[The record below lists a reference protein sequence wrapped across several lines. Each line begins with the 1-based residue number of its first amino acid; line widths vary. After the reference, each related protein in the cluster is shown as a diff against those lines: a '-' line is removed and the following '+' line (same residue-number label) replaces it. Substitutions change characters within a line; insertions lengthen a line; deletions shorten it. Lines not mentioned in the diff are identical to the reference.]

1 MTPMPKRL
9 AVLAM
14 AVLATAGLAACG
26 KSSSSSSSSSAS
38 AGKPVSGGTLRIVA
52 ASGWAHLDTVA
63 AYDTSSYMLE
73 RAFARQLLSYPY
85 AAPTALGSASWN
97 KAITPAADVA
107 TVVPTQANGGISSNG
122 LTYTFHI
129 KPGVMWNSS
138 PPRQV
143 TSADFIREFRAFY
156 NPVQPVGAPFYY
168 NATIAGLQTYDN
180 QETAYFAVKSH
191 KPTAINISNF
201 QNTHTI
207 SGISAPNSSTLKIKL
222 IHPASDFLYM
232 LAMPFASARPV
243 EYDKYVPASAQFNQ
257 HVMSDGP
264 YQITSVIP
272 GKSLT
277 MTRNPAWQQS
287 TSTIRHQYVSKITL
301 TIGVSSAQTQL
312 ADEKANTYDLVED
325 TPFDPSAIPQLQAS
339 KDPKFH
345 IWPDTNNLPYLVFN
359 LRSPDA
365 NGAMNNLKVRQAFEY
380 GISKVA
386 VSKAYGGPAVA
397 KIIGG
402 VIPPGNVGY
411 VNSAMYPDNN
421 GSGNVSQCKSLLKQA
436 GYPNGVTLTG
446 LYINDSVN
454 SQVFQAIQAS
464 LKNCGITLSS
474 KPEPGS
480 SYFTDLG
487 NAPVNNKPG
496 QWDVATSAG
505 WFPDWFGNNGRTI
518 IPPFF
523 QTNCV
528 INTINY
534 GCYSSKQMD
543 SFIKQAEAAPTT
555 SAAGALWHQAD
566 MLAMKDAV
574 MVPLLAQQY
583 PYYSSARV
591 HNAGSTAVAFQ
602 PNIGN
607 ADITNVWL
615 SPNTP

>member
-9 AVLAM
+9 AALAVAVM
-14 AVLATAGLAACG
+14 AAAGLAACG
-26 KSSSSSSSSSAS
+26 KSATTASSAS

-52 ASGWAHLDTVA
+52 ASGWNHLDTVA
-63 AYDTSSYMLE
+63 AYYTGDYMLE
-73 RAFARQLLSYPY
+73 RAYARQMLAYPY

-97 KAITPAADVA
+97 KAIIPAADIS
-107 TVVPTQANGGISSNG
+107 TVVPTQANGGISSDG

-129 KPGVMWNSS
+129 KPGVMWNTS

-143 TSADFIREFRAFY
+143 TATDFIREFKAFY

-168 NATIAGLQTYDN
+168 NATIAGLQKYDN

-191 KPTAINISNF
+191 KPTVNNISNF

-207 SGISAPNSSTLKIKL
+207 SGISAPNSSTLQIKL

-232 LAMPFASARPV
+232 MAMPFSSARPV
-243 EYDKYVPASAQFNQ
+243 EYDGYVPASAQFNQ
-257 HVMSDGP
+257 HVISDGP
-264 YQITSVIP
+264 YQITSVMP

-277 MTRNPAWQQS
+277 MTRDPAWKQATDS
-287 TSTIRHQYVSKITL
+287 IRHQYVSKITV
-301 TIGVSSAQTQL
+301 TVGVSSAQTQL
-312 ADEKANTYDLVED
+312 ADFKASTYDLTED
-325 TPFDPSAIPQLQAS
+325 VSFDPAAIPGMEAS
-339 KDPKFH
+339 KDPKFN

-365 NGAMNNLKVRQAFEY
+365 EGAMGKLKVRQAFEY
-380 GISKVA
+380 GVSKVA
-386 VSKAYGGPAVA
+386 VQKAFGGPNVA
-397 KIIGG
+397 RIINA

-411 VNSAMYPDNN
+411 VKSSMYPNNN
-421 GSGNVSQCKSLLKQA
+421 GNGNVTQCKSLLSQA
-436 GYPNGVTLTG
+436 GYPKGVTLTG

-454 SQVFQAIQAS
+454 TQVFQAIQAS
-464 LKNCGITLSS
+464 LKTCGINLSG
-474 KPEPGS
+474 KPEPAS

-487 NAPVNNKPG
+487 NAPVNNKAG
-496 QWDVATSAG
+496 QWDVATSAS

-528 INTINY
+528 VNTINY
-534 GCYSSKQMD
+534 GCYSSPQMD
-543 SFIKQAEAAPTT
+543 KLIKEAEAAPTT
-555 SAAGALWHQAD
+555 SAAGTFWHQAD
-566 MLAMKDAV
+566 VLAMKDAV
-574 MVPLLAQQY
+574 IVPLLAQQY
-583 PYYSSARV
+583 PYYSSART

-602 PNIGN
+602 PNIGA